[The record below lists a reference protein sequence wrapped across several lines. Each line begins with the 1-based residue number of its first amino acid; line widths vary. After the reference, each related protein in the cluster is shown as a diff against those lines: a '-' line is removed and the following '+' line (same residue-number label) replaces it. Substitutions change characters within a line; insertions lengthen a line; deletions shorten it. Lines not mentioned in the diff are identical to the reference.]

1 MRLAVGTGL
10 RSPCRASCGRSRP
23 LVCTRM
29 PPGRL
34 IIAWRAKKRVEWL
47 ALSGLLYLTNSTNS
61 RVRSTHLL
69 HTKSPFSRFFGCRR
83 QKSENIVVSARGRRT
98 PQAPTLRILGCAN
111 ARKYDYK
118 SSSLYSRSIFAH
130 HPLPDELPYPAVLG
144 DVSDTNTHTQTK
156 APPSQPQRH
165 LRRWRHG
172 AGGAM
177 CDARHP
183 ARLVERRAWRREL
196 NHHRLP

>member
-34 IIAWRAKKRVEWL
+34 IIAWRAKHRVEWL
-47 ALSGLLYLTNSTNS
+47 ALSGLRYLTNWTNS
-61 RVRSTHLL
+61 RVRSSDLF

-98 PQAPTLRILGCAN
+98 SQAPTLRVLGCAN

-118 SSSLYSRSIFAH
+118 SSSLYAQSSSRLWFSMVAGNARKPFSC
-130 HPLPDELPYPAVLG
+130 VLE
-144 DVSDTNTHTQTK
+144 DM
-156 APPSQPQRH
+156 
-165 LRRWRHG
+165 L
-172 AGGAM
+172 
-177 CDARHP
+177 
-183 ARLVERRAWRREL
+183 LF
-196 NHHRLP
+196 